1 MQTFRRNNVDISPVQ
16 FNSGFS
22 QQTVPPIREKTLKI
36 KEFISWA
43 ACFAVISGLTGL
55 LKYLKVGI
63 TMDTV
68 TSVLFY
74 LSLAGLVYF
83 ITRII
88 LLSRTQVQIHAS
100 NLHELN

>member
-16 FNSGFS
+16 FNAGFS
-22 QQTVPPIREKTLKI
+22 QQPIPPIREKTLKI

-55 LKYLKVGI
+55 MKFLKVAI

-68 TSVLFY
+68 TSALFY
-74 LSLAGLVYF
+74 LSTAGFIYF

-88 LLSRTQVQIHAS
+88 VLSRSHVQVHSS

>member
-16 FNSGFS
+16 FNAGFS
-22 QQTVPPIREKTLKI
+22 QHPIPPVREKKLKI

-63 TMDTV
+63 TMDTI
-68 TSVLFY
+68 TSSLFY
-74 LSLAGLVYF
+74 LSLAGLIYF
-83 ITRII
+83 VTRIVM
-88 LLSRTQVQIHAS
+88 LSRSHVQVHPG

>member
-22 QQTVPPIREKTLKI
+22 QQPVPPIKEKTLKI

-55 LKYLKVGI
+55 LKYLKVGV

-83 ITRII
+83 VTRII
-88 LLSRTQVQIHAS
+88 VLSRTQVQIHAN